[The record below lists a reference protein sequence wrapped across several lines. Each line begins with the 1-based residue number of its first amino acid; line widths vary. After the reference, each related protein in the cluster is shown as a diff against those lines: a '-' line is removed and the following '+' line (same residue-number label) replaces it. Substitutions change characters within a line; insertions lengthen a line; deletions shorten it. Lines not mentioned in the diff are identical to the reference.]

1 MSKKLWSVFTD
12 DMDHCYF
19 TGTPYCHRHHI
30 FYGPCRSMSE
40 KYGFVIPIAYY
51 LHENYPDSVHQNPNK
66 GIDLELKQMAQKY
79 FEEHYG
85 TTTVYTLYFACRLHV
100 TSPVFLR
107 CSSAV
112 RTSLSLNPVSADNLD
127 IEETKLPL
135 SITSSPK

>member
-30 FYGPCRSMSE
+30 FYGPYRAMSE

-79 FEEHYG
+79 FEEYYG
-85 TTTVYTLYFACRLHV
+85 TREEFREIFGKSRL
-100 TSPVFLR
+100 
-107 CSSAV
+107 
-112 RTSLSLNPVSADNLD
+112 
-127 IEETKLPL
+127 
-135 SITSSPK
+135 

>member
-1 MSKKLWSVFTD
+1 MDFTGIFQGLS
-12 DMDHCYF
+12 MNYHCYF

-30 FYGPCRSMSE
+30 FYGPYRSMSE

-85 TTTVYTLYFACRLHV
+85 TREEFREIFGKSRL
-100 TSPVFLR
+100 
-107 CSSAV
+107 
-112 RTSLSLNPVSADNLD
+112 
-127 IEETKLPL
+127 
-135 SITSSPK
+135 

>member
-30 FYGPCRSMSE
+30 FYGPYRSMSE

-85 TTTVYTLYFACRLHV
+85 TRENRAQTAVKLKYIQSLIRRLIRSKKMH
-100 TSPVFLR
+100 
-107 CSSAV
+107 
-112 RTSLSLNPVSADNLD
+112 LSMRKMQDW
-127 IEETKLPL
+127 TC
-135 SITSSPK
+135 

>member
-30 FYGPCRSMSE
+30 FYGPYRSMSE

-66 GIDLELKQMAQKY
+66 GIDLELKQMLDGFGSFRDTRYADGSKV
-79 FEEHYG
+79 FRG
-85 TTTVYTLYFACRLHV
+85 TLWNKGRV
-100 TSPVFLR
+100 
-107 CSSAV
+107 
-112 RTSLSLNPVSADNLD
+112 
-127 IEETKLPL
+127 
-135 SITSSPK
+135 